1 MSNYKD
7 FENIQTEEDYIG
19 TSGCAFTSAS
29 KQSSRLPIFK
39 YRRNILYLL
48 EKYRCL
54 VVVGETGSG
63 KSTQIPQYL
72 YNSGW
77 CDDGRMIGITQP
89 RRVAVMTLAGRVA
102 EEMNKNLG
110 DLVGYKVRFEGA
122 CTDSTR
128 IKFMTDGVM
137 LRELISDPLL
147 VKYSIIIID
156 EAHERSTT
164 TDVLL
169 GLLRKVM
176 AVRNDLRIIVSSA
189 TLDAELFKNFF
200 EENETDDK
208 NKDTA
213 TILSVEGR
221 NYPVNLYYS
230 KEPVPDYV
238 IASVRTCIN
247 IHKNYGNGDILVFL
261 TGMDEVNDAIELL
274 DDEAKRARI
283 SKELWIL
290 GLYGSMPINSQML
303 AFETPPYG
311 KRKIVFTT
319 NIAEASITIPGVS
332 FVVDCGFVRT
342 RMVVNVKSGL
352 EQLVTLPVSKASAEQ
367 RAGRAGRIGVGKC
380 FRLYTK
386 SDFDKFELDSL
397 PEIQRIDFSPVILM
411 LKNLGV
417 NNIVRFKYISRPKAD
432 SVAVAFSQLHSLGA
446 VDDSGNLTDPLGIRM
461 ARLPLS
467 PIESKV
473 LIQSGSFEC
482 SEEITS
488 ILAMIQIEEPFTFF
502 KNKGQR
508 AELIRKKFCAQEG
521 DHLTLLNIYMAFI
534 KSGKS
539 RDWCNSNCLNY
550 RALMKATTIKN
561 QLISYLKSFDI
572 PVVSC
577 QGLIG
582 ETERILRCLV
592 SGYFLQAAFL
602 DHSGSFITVRENVSM
617 NVWAGSSIVY
627 REKQP
632 KWIIFGRCMAQS
644 IRDISEISMDWL
656 METGVFEKE
665 R

>member
-1 MSNYKD
+1 MSKYKNFD
-7 FENIQTEEDYIG
+7 NFQSEEDYIG
-19 TSGCAFTSAS
+19 TSDCTVTSAS

-39 YRRNILYLL
+39 YKRNILYLL

-102 EEMNKNLG
+102 EEMNKIVG
-110 DLVGYKVRFEGA
+110 DLVGYKVRFEGV
-122 CTDSTR
+122 CSDFTR
-128 IKFMTDGVM
+128 IKFMTDGIM

-147 VKYSIIIID
+147 MKYSILIID

-169 GLLRKVM
+169 GLLRKIMV
-176 AVRNDLRIIVSSA
+176 VRNDLRIIISSA

-238 IASVRTCIN
+238 IASVNTCIN

-261 TGMDEVNDAIELL
+261 TGMDEVNDAIKLL
-274 DDEAKRARI
+274 DDEARKAKI

-290 GLYGSMPINSQML
+290 GLYGSMPINTQML
-303 AFETPPYG
+303 AFETPSYG
-311 KRKIVFTT
+311 KRKVVFTT

-342 RMVVNVKSGL
+342 KMVVNIKSGL

-417 NNIVRFKYISRPKAD
+417 SNIVRFKYISRPKAD
-432 SVAVAFSQLHSLGA
+432 VVAVAFSQLHSLGA
-446 VDDSGNLTDPLGIRM
+446 INDSGNLTDPLGIRM
-461 ARLPLS
+461 AELPLL
-467 PIESKV
+467 PIESKI
-473 LIQSGSFEC
+473 LLQSGSFEC

-488 ILAMIQIEEPFTFF
+488 ILAMIQIDDPFLFS
-502 KNKGQR
+502 KNKSQKS
-508 AELIRKKFCAQEG
+508 ELIRKKFCAQEG
-521 DHLTLLNIYMAFI
+521 DHLTFLNIYTSFI

-539 RDWCNSNCLNY
+539 KDWCNSNCLNY
-550 RALMKATTIKN
+550 KALLKATIIKK
-561 QLISYLKSFDI
+561 QLISYLKSFQVPI
-572 PVVSC
+572 VSC

-602 DHSGSFITVRENVSM
+602 DHSGSYITVRENVLM
-617 NVWAGSSIVY
+617 NVWAGSSIIY

-644 IRDISEISMDWL
+644 IRDISEINMEWL